1 MKLPLITPLERID
14 FDMAKNEN
22 TGKKRGQGYLIAK
35 DFRINWKL
43 YLLVLPVILYY
54 IIFCYVP
61 MYGALIAFKE
71 FSPGRGFMES
81 PWIGFTYFEEFFSSV
96 FFNRVLKN
104 TLLISLS
111 SLLVGFP
118 MPIILALLVNEV
130 SSKNF
135 RKTVQ
140 TVSYLPHFISLVVIC
155 GMIKEFTSVEGIIND
170 IIVFFGG
177 ERTPLLANPKMF
189 VPIYVLSGVWQEVGW
204 GSIIYIAAIAGVDQS
219 LYEAAGIDGAG
230 RLRQTW
236 HVTLPSILPTIIILF
251 IMRVGNLLNVGFE
264 KIILLYNPSIYESAD
279 VISSYVY
286 RKGIL
291 EYNYSYSTAVGLFNS
306 VVNFTLLVVTNFIS
320 KKTTENS
327 LW

>member
-1 MKLPLITPLERID
+1 MKKI
-14 FDMAKNEN
+14 KN
-22 TGKKRGQGYLIAK
+22 TGKKSQGSIIAK
-35 DFRINWKL
+35 DFRVNWKL

-71 FSPGRGFMES
+71 YSPGKGFFES
-81 PWIGFTYFEEFFSSV
+81 PWVGFTYFEQFFSSV
-96 FFNRVLKN
+96 FFGRVLKN
-104 TLLISLS
+104 TLVISIV
-111 SLLVGFP
+111 SLVVSFP
-118 MPIILALLVNEV
+118 MPIVLALLVNEV
-130 SSKNF
+130 TSKTF

-140 TVSYLPHFISLVVIC
+140 TISYLPHFISLVVIC
-155 GMIKEFTSVEGIIND
+155 GMIKDFTSVEGIIND
-170 IIVFFGG
+170 IIVLFGG

-189 VPIYVLSGVWQEVGW
+189 TPIYVLSGVWQEVGW

-230 RLRQTW
+230 RLRQVW

-306 VVNFTLLVVTNFIS
+306 VVNFTLLVATNYIS
-320 KKTTENS
+320 KKTTENG

>member
-1 MKLPLITPLERID
+1 MKKVN
-14 FDMAKNEN
+14 AN
-22 TGKKRGQGYLIAK
+22 GKKQGLGYTIIK

-43 YLLVLPVILYY
+43 YLLVFPVILYY
-54 IIFCYVP
+54 IIFCYKP
-61 MYGALIAFKE
+61 MYGALIAFKDYA
-71 FSPGRGFMES
+71 PGRGFLES
-81 PWIGFTYFEEFFSSV
+81 PWVGFKYFEQFFGSV
-96 FFNRVLKN
+96 FFGRVLKN
-104 TLLISLS
+104 TLIISIT
-111 SLLVGFP
+111 SLLLSFP
-118 MPIILALLVNEV
+118 MPIVLALLVNEV

-140 TVSYLPHFISLVVIC
+140 TISYLPHFISLVVIC
-155 GMIKEFTSVEGIIND
+155 GMIKEFTAVDGIIND

-177 ERTPLLANPKMF
+177 ESTPLLANPKMF
-189 VPIYVLSGVWQEVGW
+189 VPIYVLSGIWQEVGW

-219 LYEAAGIDGAG
+219 LYEAASIDGAG

-236 HVTLPSILPTIIILF
+236 HVTLPGILPTIVILF

-264 KIILLYNPSIYESAD
+264 KIILLYNPSIYDSAD

-306 VVNFTLLVVTNFIS
+306 VVNFTLLVITNQIS
-320 KKTTENS
+320 KKTTES
-327 LW
+327 GLW